1 MEKEWV
7 KVYSDTFE
15 PKVEMFRIQ
24 LQNDGIPALVL
35 NQKDSAHVHIGAV
48 KLYVKRNNVI
58 KAKHLIE
65 SWS

>member
-35 NQKDSAHVHIGAV
+35 NQKDSAHVHIGEV

>member
-1 MEKEWV
+1 MDKEWI

-24 LQNDGIPALVL
+24 LQNDGISALAL
-35 NQKDSAHVHIGAV
+35 NQKDSAHVHIGEV
-48 KLYVKRNNVI
+48 ELFVKRDNVI
-58 KAKHLIE
+58 RAKHLIE

>member
-1 MEKEWV
+1 MDKDWI

-15 PKVEMFRIQ
+15 PKVEMLRIQ
-24 LQNDGIPALVL
+24 LQNAGIAALVL
-35 NQKDSAHVHIGAV
+35 NQKDSAHVHIGEV
-48 KLYVKRNNVI
+48 ELFVKRDNVI

>member
-24 LQNDGIPALVL
+24 LQNDGILALVL
-35 NQKDSAHVHIGAV
+35 NQKDSAHVHIGEV
-48 KLYVKRNNVI
+48 ELYVKRNNVI

-65 SWS
+65 SWT

>member
-24 LQNDGIPALVL
+24 LQNDGILALVL
-35 NQKDSAHVHIGAV
+35 NQKDSAHVHIGELE
-48 KLYVKRNNVI
+48 LYVKRNNVI

-65 SWS
+65 SWT

>member
-1 MEKEWV
+1 MDKDWV

-15 PKVEMFRIQ
+15 PKVEMLKVQ
-24 LQNDGIPALVL
+24 LENDGILALVL
-35 NQKDSAHVHIGAV
+35 NQKDSAHVHIGEV
-48 KLYVKRNNVI
+48 DLYVKRDDVI